1 MPYFYFAGGVT
12 RGRPHRAPSSCE
24 QLSLDV
30 RKVCEANVEYV
41 AEVAGPLHRKPT
53 SCLEALLAKPSEMF
67 GIRHP
72 SPSVA
77 VSTLRVVVRC
87 IVHCLTIGPAVLF
100 DSASLLWPLS
110 LAPGPSAEPKPA
122 PKKQFVGLWLA
133 DVGRKPSVEPKTGFQ
148 NKYGISGWRTLAV
161 SKAVNQ
167 KPPPT
172 IEFGVSGWL
181 ILAVSQAK

>member
-12 RGRPHRAPSSCE
+12 RGRPHRAPSSC
-24 QLSLDV
+24 
-30 RKVCEANVEYV
+30 R
-41 AEVAGPLHRKPT
+41 LHF
-53 SCLEALLAKPSEMF
+53 AD
-67 GIRHP
+67 
-72 SPSVA
+72 
-77 VSTLRVVVRC
+77 

-148 NKYGISGWRTLAV
+148 NKYGISGWQTLAV

>member
-122 PKKQFVGLWLA
+122 PKNNLW
-133 DVGRKPSVEPKTGFQ
+133 
-148 NKYGISGWRTLAV
+148 
-161 SKAVNQ
+161 
-167 KPPPT
+167 
-172 IEFGVSGWL
+172 VSGWPM
-181 ILAVSQAK
+181 LAVSQVWNQRPAFKINMGSLVGRFWP